1 MRDNSNR
8 INTSIVSYLSDLASL
23 LPYYKNPIL
32 RVISFLLLLSSVAL
46 IFFPNL
52 TGWWKIIFLTLLCTL
67 LIKEYYQRLELEN
80 KDSEISELKQGKD
93 KEIQKVTDSLKK
105 DILHTVM
112 EFLGKFFQ
120 WKGGFRF
127 TIFTLSQQDGVECIR
142 CTHRID
148 YGSPAG
154 IPSSHLAYFT
164 KGGGLPGKAWAD
176 AWDKERLEDLI
187 DKIKIGNIPEKFLTD
202 REKLKKY
209 YKTTFDMTDEIYDS
223 LGDSKYEIKSYLAVG
238 VVGLRNEL
246 SYVLSIDSTESG
258 AFDEFQTAKDATKKN
273 LTEITRIQGQ
283 AIASRKEVNE
293 QKADPLVQTETPG
306 KEKNILAKLK
316 IPEEILRAM
325 PQEGRQLFEELTEG
339 DEIPCSAMM
348 FEVMKQRGIVRPP
361 FDIFVYSLA
370 MSLKMIEIIIQKRY
384 PLN

>member
-8 INTSIVSYLSDLASL
+8 IKTSFASDLVSL
-23 LPYYKNPIL
+23 LPYYKNPFL
-32 RVISFLLLLSSVAL
+32 RAASVLLFICSIVL
-46 IFFPNL
+46 IFLPDL
-52 TGWWKIIFLTLLCTL
+52 TGWWKTIFITLSCTL
-67 LIKEYYQRLELEN
+67 LFKEFYQRLELEN

-127 TIFTLSQQDGVECIR
+127 TIFTLSQQGGVECIR

-154 IPSSHLAYFT
+154 IPSSHSAYFT

-202 REKLKKY
+202 REKLREY

-246 SYVLSIDSTESG
+246 SYVLSIDSTEPG
-258 AFDEFQTAKDATKKN
+258 AFDEFQTVKDATKKK
-273 LTEITRIQGQ
+273 LTGITRIRGG
-283 AIASRKEVNE
+283 AITSIKEAHE
-293 QKADPLVQTETPG
+293 QKAAPLVQTETPEKG
-306 KEKNILAKLK
+306 KNILAKLE
-316 IPEEILRAM
+316 IPEEILRSM
-325 PQEGRQLFEELTEG
+325 PPEGRRLFEGLTG
-339 DEIPCSAMM
+339 GEIPCGAMM
-348 FEVMKQRGIVRPP
+348 FEVMKQSGIVRPP

-384 PLN
+384 PSN